1 MNKYIQRYNL
11 TELLDTMYHT
21 TSCAEHLLR
30 QLIDSLNE
38 QAIQSV
44 LQRFFS
50 SLFENHHF
58 LHASVPLS
66 ILTDCEQELN
76 AIDSNLILSFKVI
89 VNHFS
94 ILMALLQIFNQ
105 IHCIQNEQMFDAIV
119 QNFQELC
126 WNSVPPASILI
137 FIIILYNHS
146 LVKSSYA
153 SPIYADNIPYG
164 VAVLFKLFNLV
175 VSDAVHDCRWMS
187 IR

>member
-11 TELLDTMYHT
+11 NELLDTMYHT

-38 QAIQSV
+38 QSIQYV
-44 LQRFFS
+44 LQQSFS

-66 ILTDCEQELN
+66 ILIDCEQELMK
-76 AIDSNLILSFKVI
+76 IDSNLIFNFKVI

-105 IHCIQNEQMFDAIV
+105 IHYIQNEQMFDAIIH
-119 QNFQELC
+119 NFHELC

-146 LVKSSYA
+146 LMQSSYS

-164 VAVLFKLFNLV
+164 VTVLFKLFNLV
-175 VSDAVHDCRWMS
+175 LSGVRIDCRWTS
-187 IR
+187 IH